1 MIQAA
6 ETLSQ
11 DVGVSVACRAL
22 GIPRSTLYRTRQPH
36 MEASPRPTPPRAL
49 STEEKAQVRSVLNSE
64 RFWDSAP
71 REVYA
76 TLLDNDQ
83 VYYCHWRTMYRMRS
97 MAEHG
102 EVCERRNQRRHP
114 DSPKPELRAT
124 GPNQVWSWDVTRL
137 RGPKGVFYYLY
148 TIIDVFS
155 RYGVGWMIAD
165 REAAELA
172 ETLIAETCAKQG
184 ITPEQLTVHADRG
197 SSMRSKTVAQLYI
210 SLGIAKSH
218 SRPRT
223 PTDNPYSEAQF
234 TLALAGSA
242 RETMKYRPDY
252 PDVFH
257 GIEEARR
264 WARAF
269 FQWYHH
275 EHHHVG
281 LALMTPAAV
290 HYGQAEAVW
299 QQRQAVVMA
308 AYAVHPERFVGGK
321 PSLPKVPD
329 EVWINPPE
337 SEHQTEKTE
346 ELAVAAA
353 SVREPG
359 AQAGSREK
367 SAATL
372 DAGEYLAILEQPLQP
387 LDGIVICFPKFER
400 ELSQSH

>member
-11 DVGVSVACRAL
+11 DLGVSAACRTL
-22 GIPRSTLYRTRQPH
+22 GVPRSTLYERRKPQA
-36 MEASPRPTPPRAL
+36 EASPRPTPPRAL
-49 STEEKAQVRSVLNSE
+49 SMEEKVQSVLNSE

-76 TLLDNDQ
+76 TLLDDDG
-83 VYYCHWRTMYRMRS
+83 VYYCHWRTMYRIL
-97 MAEHG
+97 AEYG
-102 EVCERRNQRRHP
+102 EVHERRHQRRHP

-124 GPNQVWSWDVTRL
+124 GPNQVWSWDITKL
-137 RGPKGVFYYLY
+137 RGPKGIFYYLY

-172 ETLIAETCAKQG
+172 ETLISKTCVKQE
-184 ITPEQLTVHADRG
+184 ITPEQLTVHSDRG

-210 SLGIAKSH
+210 SLGIARSH

-234 TLALAGSA
+234 K
-242 RETMKYRPDY
+242 TMKYRPDY
-252 PDVFH
+252 PEAFDGV
-257 GIEEARR
+257 EDARR
-264 WARAF
+264 WAREF

-281 LALMTPAAV
+281 LGLMTPATV

-299 QQRQAVVMA
+299 QQRQAVMMTAYA
-308 AYAVHPERFVGGK
+308 AYPERFVGGK
-321 PSLPKVPD
+321 PCLPKAPD

-337 SEHQTEKTE
+337 HEEPVE
-346 ELAVAAA
+346 ELAVPAA
-353 SVREPG
+353 SAGEPG
-359 AQAGSREK
+359 AQTASREK
-367 SAATL
+367 SAAVL
-372 DAGEYLAILEQPLQP
+372 DTVEHLAILEQPLEP
-387 LDGIVICFPKFER
+387 HNGTIVCFPKFES
-400 ELSQSH
+400 ELSKSH

>member
-11 DVGVSVACRAL
+11 DVGVSAACRTL
-22 GIPRSTLYRTRQPH
+22 GVPRSTLYQMRKPQA
-36 MEASPRPTPPRAL
+36 EASPRPTPPRAL
-49 STEEKAQVRSVLNSE
+49 STEEKAQVRSALNSE

-76 TLLDNDQ
+76 TLLDDDQ
-83 VYYCHWRTMYRMRS
+83 LYYCHWRTMYRIL
-97 MAEHG
+97 AEHG

-114 DSPKPELRAT
+114 NSPKPELRAT
-124 GPNQVWSWDVTRL
+124 GPNQVWSWDITKL
-137 RGPKGVFYYLY
+137 RGPNGIFYYLY

-155 RYGVGWMIAD
+155 RYGVGWMIAN

-172 ETLIAETCAKQG
+172 EALIAETCAKQG
-184 ITPEQLTVHADRG
+184 ITLDQLTMHSDRG

-234 TLALAGSA
+234 K
-242 RETMKYRPDY
+242 TMKYRPDY
-252 PDVFH
+252 PGEFN
-257 GIEEARR
+257 GIEDARR
-264 WARAF
+264 WTRAF

-290 HYGQAEAVW
+290 HYGQAEVVW
-299 QQRQAVVMA
+299 QQRQAIVMA
-308 AYAVHPERFVGGK
+308 AYRDHPERFVGGK

-346 ELAVAAA
+346 ELADAAA
-353 SVREPG
+353 SAREPG

-367 SAATL
+367 SAAAL
-372 DAGEYLAILEQPLQP
+372 DAGKHLAILEQPLHP
-387 LDGIVICFPKFER
+387 LDGIVICFPKFEC